1 MIRTLSL
8 TLTALIAFA
17 ANSVLC
23 RAALDAGALQGAP
36 PDAAAFTAVR
46 LISGAAMLS
55 LLLATRTPLGPAL
68 RGAQPVSA
76 LALLAYAGLF
86 SLAYLDLDA
95 GIGAL
100 ILFGAV
106 QTSMFA
112 GALMMG
118 ERPPAMRWV
127 GAGCGLAGL
136 GWLAAP
142 GASAPPLM
150 ASLMMAGAGA
160 AWGVYS
166 LRGRGSSRP
175 LADTAGA
182 FALAAP
188 LAAILWA
195 IAWALD
201 AAPGLGGRE
210 AALAVASGAF
220 ASGCGYAVWYAALP
234 RLEASMAAVAQLAVP
249 LIALAGGMAWLGE
262 APSPRFWT
270 AAALIL
276 GGLGAATLAVR
287 RRAA

>member
-1 MIRTLSL
+1 MRTLAL
-8 TLTALIAFA
+8 TLTALVAFA

-23 RAALDAGALQGAP
+23 RAALDAGMLDGRT
-36 PDAAAFTAVR
+36 PDAAAFTALR
-46 LISGAAMLS
+46 LVSGAAMLC
-55 LLLATRTPLGPAL
+55 LLLAARTPLGPAL
-68 RGAQPVSA
+68 KGAQPISA

-86 SLAYLDLDA
+86 SMAYLDLNA

-112 GALMMG
+112 GALMLG
-118 ERPPAMRWV
+118 ERPPAMRWL

-136 GWLAAP
+136 AWLAAP
-142 GASAPPLM
+142 GASAPPLL
-150 ASLMMAGAGA
+150 ASLLMAGAGA

-182 FALAAP
+182 FVLAAP
-188 LAAILWA
+188 LGVGLWA
-195 IAWALD
+195 IAWALG

-210 AALAVASGAF
+210 ILLAVASGAL

-234 RLEASMAAVAQLAVP
+234 RLEASMAAVSQLAVP
-249 LIALAGGMAWLGE
+249 LIALAGGLAWLGE

-276 GGLGAATLAVR
+276 GGLGVAALAAR
-287 RRAA
+287 PRRA